1 MDGEPSSLGR
11 LRTLAHLLDE
21 SVRVPGV
28 GVRVGLDPLLGLL
41 PVAGNVVTGLC
52 SLYIVLE
59 AGRLGV
65 SRRALARMLLNVA
78 LDVGIGAVPVVGD
91 LFDALWKAN
100 VRNVDLAVADLE
112 RQDNGPKPSANER
125 STTGPTPR

>member
-28 GVRVGLDPLLGLL
+28 GVHVGLDPLLGLL
-41 PVAGNVVTGLC
+41 PVAGDVVTGLC

-91 LFDALWKAN
+91 LFDAIWKAN

-112 RQDNGPKPSANER
+112 RQG
-125 STTGPTPR
+125 

>member
-1 MDGEPSSLGR
+1 MHTSSNRTVRR
-11 LRTLAHLLDE
+11 LERIARALDE
-21 SVRVPGV
+21 SVRVPGI
-28 GVRVGLDPLLGLL
+28 GIRVGLDPLLGLL
-41 PVAGNVVTGLC
+41 LVAGDVVTGLC

-65 SRRALARMLLNVA
+65 SRRTLARMLLNVA
-78 LDVGIGAVPVVGD
+78 LDVGIGVVPVVGD

-112 RQDNGPKPSANER
+112 RQG
-125 STTGPTPR
+125 